1 MAGDVSAGAGA
12 RTVGSTATGSRG
24 TAAEEETMVLEK
36 LREYLD
42 QERVKYV
49 VVTHS
54 PAHTAQEIA
63 AAAHISG
70 KEMAKTVMMKVDG
83 EIVMVVLPA
92 SMKVNTGRLLD
103 ATGADEVELAQER
116 EFKHLFPGCELG
128 AMPPFGNLFGLKT
141 FVAEELSEDEEI
153 GFNAG
158 SATELIRMPY
168 ADYAR
173 LVQPRTLPFRIAV

>member
-1 MAGDVSAGAGA
+1 
-12 RTVGSTATGSRG
+12 
-24 TAAEEETMVLEK
+24 MVLQR

-42 QERVKYV
+42 RENVKYV
-49 VVTHS
+49 VITHS

-70 KEMAKTVMMKVDG
+70 KEMAKTVMVKMDG
-83 EIVMVVLPA
+83 EMVMVVLPA
-92 SMKVNTGRLLD
+92 SAKVELGRLLD

-128 AMPPFGNLFGLKT
+128 AMPPFGNLFGLRT

-153 GFNAG
+153 AFNAG
-158 SATELIRMPY
+158 TATDLIRMRY
-168 ADYAR
+168 EDYAR
-173 LVQPRTLPFRIAV
+173 LVQPRSLPFRITVW

>member
-1 MAGDVSAGAGA
+1 
-12 RTVGSTATGSRG
+12 
-24 TAAEEETMVLEK
+24 MVLQK
-36 LREYLD
+36 LRDYLD
-42 QERVKYV
+42 GEQVKYV

-83 EIVMVVLPA
+83 EMVMVVLPA
-92 SMKVNTGRLLD
+92 STKVDLARLLE
-103 ATGADEVELAQER
+103 ATGADEVELAHER
-116 EFKHLFPGCELG
+116 EFKGLFPDCELG

-141 FVAEELSEDEEI
+141 FVAEELTEDEEI

-158 SATELIRMPY
+158 SATDLIRMRY

-173 LVQPRTLPFRIAV
+173 LVQPTTLLFRITI